1 MNFNELQ
8 IHPALLKLVLQQG
21 FTDATEIQEKCIP
34 LIQQGKDVVGQSGTG
49 SGKTLAFGL
58 GLLEKIQPKAGIQ
71 ALIITPTREL
81 CVQVATVLEEFARPL
96 NLHVVQV
103 YGGVSLEPQARAL
116 HHSEIVVGTPGRL
129 LDHINRRNVNFTTT
143 KVLVLDEADK
153 MFEMGFQEDIDDII
167 RYLPKERQTLLF
179 SATISEPIY
188 NLMQRHLKNPIQ
200 VKGQIHVDKSLLHQ
214 GYYNISG
221 KDKFSLLVHFLKQQT
236 KGLAIVFCGT
246 REEVNIV
253 TYNLGKNGIDAMAIH
268 GGLTQNRRLNA
279 IEALHKQ
286 NVSVLVATDV
296 AARGLDI
303 KNVTN
308 VYNYDVPKTSE
319 EYIHRI
325 GRTARAGAEGFA
337 VTLLADRDHE
347 NFRRVLHDR
356 SLKIEELA
364 APAFERVVFS
374 RHSEERSRYEDSQS
388 GGYGRS
394 GGGGRGFGHSGP
406 RSGGSRFGGSSYGG
420 GRPQNRSR
428 ALDRTSGRSSES
440 GSYGGSSGGSYGGE
454 RSGGSYGGG
463 HGHSGGGYRGG
474 SSSGGSSRGPRRS
487 STFGNR
493 R

>member
-8 IHPALLKLVLQQG
+8 IHPALLKLVAQQG
-21 FTDATEIQEKCIP
+21 FTTATEIQEKCIP

-58 GLLEKIQPKAGIQ
+58 PMLEKIQPKAGIQ

-81 CVQVATVLEEFARPL
+81 CVQVATVLQDFAKPL

-143 KVLVLDEADK
+143 KILVLDEADK

-167 RYLPKERQTLLF
+167 RCLPKERQTLLF

-188 NLMQRHLKNPIQ
+188 NLMQRHLRNPMQI
-200 VKGQIHVDKSLLHQ
+200 KGQIHVDKSLLHQ
-214 GYYNISG
+214 GYYNIPG

-253 TYNLGKNGIDAMAIH
+253 TYNLTKNGIDAMAIH

-325 GRTARAGAEGFA
+325 GRTARAGAEGYA
-337 VTLLADRDHE
+337 VTLLTDRDHE

-356 SLKIEELA
+356 TLKIEEL
-364 APAFERVVFS
+364 PMPMFERVMFN
-374 RHSEERSRYEDSQS
+374 RHSEERSRFEESQS

-394 GGGGRGFGHSGP
+394 GGGGHGRSGGGGRGYGSSGP
-406 RSGGSRFGGSSYGG
+406 RTGGSRFGGS
-420 GRPQNRSR
+420 RPQNRSR
-428 ALDRTSGRSSES
+428 ALDRTSGRTSES
-440 GSYGGSSGGSYGGE
+440 SSYGERSSGSYGGE
-454 RSGGSYGGG
+454 RSGGGSYGGGSSGSYGGG
-463 HGHSGGGYRGG
+463 HS
-474 SSSGGSSRGPRRS
+474 GSSRGPRRS
-487 STFGNR
+487 STFGQR

>member
-1 MNFNELQ
+1 
-8 IHPALLKLVLQQG
+8 
-21 FTDATEIQEKCIP
+21 
-34 LIQQGKDVVGQSGTG
+34 
-49 SGKTLAFGL
+49 
-58 GLLEKIQPKAGIQ
+58 
-71 ALIITPTREL
+71 
-81 CVQVATVLEEFARPL
+81 
-96 NLHVVQV
+96 
-103 YGGVSLEPQARAL
+103 
-116 HHSEIVVGTPGRL
+116 
-129 LDHINRRNVNFTTT
+129 
-143 KVLVLDEADK
+143 
-153 MFEMGFQEDIDDII
+153 
-167 RYLPKERQTLLF
+167 
-179 SATISEPIY
+179 
-188 NLMQRHLKNPIQ
+188 MQRHLKNPIQ